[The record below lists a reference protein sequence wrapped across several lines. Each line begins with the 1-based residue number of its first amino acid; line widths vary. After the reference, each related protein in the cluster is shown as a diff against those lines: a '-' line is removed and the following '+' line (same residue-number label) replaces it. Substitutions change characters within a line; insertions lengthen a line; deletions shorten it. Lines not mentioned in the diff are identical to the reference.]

1 MCPDPLKDFDRA
13 AILSVLFFALLMFV
27 GLMALHALFG

>member
-1 MCPDPLKDFDRA
+1 MKPDHFEDFDRA

-27 GLMALHALFG
+27 GLLVLDALFG